1 MICLLLHNLAPIMS
15 NFRIRGIRFV
25 LHLGSGVGY
34 CPYGA
39 VGEIVRKVKH
49 SSVRIE
55 NLLSALYMGT
65 EYFSLART
73 FRTVWGGMKGSSL
86 LTLGEKRRK
95 TEVSTP
101 LLYYRAKRV

>member
-1 MICLLLHNLAPIMS
+1 MICRLLHNLAPIMS

-39 VGEIVRKVKH
+39 VG
-49 SSVRIE
+49 
-55 NLLSALYMGT
+55 
-65 EYFSLART
+65 
-73 FRTVWGGMKGSSL
+73 GMKGSSL